1 VQIIMGRF
9 MVEYKDK
16 RRNVRIKNNAWI
28 QDVMRGYGLECKDTR
43 RNVSVQNNARIQNRM

>member
-1 VQIIMGRF
+1 MGRF